1 MKYLVIIE
9 ADTFAY
15 YELVK
20 LHTFNETQFN
30 KFKELLTKF
39 KTCYERW
46 KTSSSVDDMSRFM
59 DRVIDY
65 VNGFNTNPIGDLTL
79 EEISDVFEFITT
91 YISLNDDPCTNI
103 TYIGFLG
110 ISDNDKFTELL

>member
-15 YELVK
+15 NELVK

-39 KTCYERW
+39 KT
-46 KTSSSVDDMSRFM
+46 
-59 DRVIDY
+59 
-65 VNGFNTNPIGDLTL
+65 
-79 EEISDVFEFITT
+79 
-91 YISLNDDPCTNI
+91 
-103 TYIGFLG
+103 
-110 ISDNDKFTELL
+110 